1 MKKKTSKLSDRRF
14 AIIVIGGAI
23 TLGLVI
29 ETLI

>member
-23 TLGLVI
+23 TLGL
-29 ETLI
+29 LIGSAL